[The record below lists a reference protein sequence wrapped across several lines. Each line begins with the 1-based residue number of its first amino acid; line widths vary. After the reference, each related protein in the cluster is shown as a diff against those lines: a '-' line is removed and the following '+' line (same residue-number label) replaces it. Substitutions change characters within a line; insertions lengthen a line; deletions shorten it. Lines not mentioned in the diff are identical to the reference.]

1 MSSADSHLLT
11 SRRMISAGILL
22 ALSLALGIAVLFQQ
36 PEPVSPEKS
45 SPAPPPAAASSKPE
59 PRASAADIERPVAA
73 GAPSVSSAGS
83 PELVAAVL
91 PGHEGH
97 GDECAQCLA
106 ERKLAVYR
114 EDFAQLHFTQ
124 ASEGRAPT
132 PEQAAELLDACR
144 LFSKSALREW
154 SFSEAKPRL
163 TDDSTLE
170 KLRSEMLQ
178 PLIERLPKAAD
189 EAP

>member
-1 MSSADSHLLT
+1 MIMSSADSHLRR
-11 SRRMISAGILL
+11 SRRMISGGIVL
-22 ALSLALGIAVLFQQ
+22 ALALGIAALLQR
-36 PEPVSPEKS
+36 PEPTGEERN
-45 SPAPPPAAASSKPE
+45 PAAATATAAPSKLA
-59 PRASAADIERPVAA
+59 PREMAAGTERPAVSQVPAL
-73 GAPSVSSAGS
+73 SSAGS
-83 PELVAAVL
+83 AAVATAVL

-132 PEQAAELLDACR
+132 PEQATELLEACR

-154 SFSEAKPRL
+154 SFSDAKPRL
-163 TDDSTLE
+163 ADDRTLE
-170 KLRSEMLQ
+170 DLRSELLQ
-178 PLIERLPKAAD
+178 PLIERLPTAVD

>member
-1 MSSADSHLLT
+1 
-11 SRRMISAGILL
+11 MISAGILL
-22 ALSLALGIAVLFQQ
+22 ALALGIASLFQQ
-36 PEPVSPEKS
+36 PEAGGTKGDSAGATTTAAPSKVSLRE
-45 SPAPPPAAASSKPE
+45 E
-59 PRASAADIERPVAA
+59 AA
-73 GAPSVSSAGS
+73 GQAVVSQAPSLSSAGS
-83 PELVAAVL
+83 AAVTAAVL

-124 ASEGRAPT
+124 AAQGRAPT

-154 SFSEAKPRL
+154 SFSDAKPRL
-163 TDDSTLE
+163 ADDVTLE
-170 KLRSEMLQ
+170 KLRSELLQ
-178 PLIERLPKAAD
+178 PLIERLPSAAD

>member
-1 MSSADSHLLT
+1 MSSADSHLRT

-22 ALSLALGIAVLFQQ
+22 ALALGIAALFRQ
-36 PEPVSPEKS
+36 PDPVGPEEN
-45 SPAPPPAAASSKPE
+45 PAASNTTAAPSMAAPRVISAS
-59 PRASAADIERPVAA
+59 IERAVAA
-73 GAPSVSSAGS
+73 EAPEGSSVGS
-83 PELVAAVL
+83 PEEITAVL

-124 ASEGRAPT
+124 ATEGRAPT
-132 PEQAAELLDACR
+132 PEQAIELLDACR

-154 SFSEAKPRL
+154 SFSESKPCL
-163 TDDSTLE
+163 ADDSTLE

-178 PLIERLPKAAD
+178 PLIERLPPAVD
-189 EAP
+189 GEAP